1 MSAARQPVPD
11 LVARLAHAIPN
22 GRVITDP
29 ESLAALSRDQL
40 RSRRAFPNQPPADL
54 LPLVAVRP
62 ESTDEVVAVVRL
74 AAETA
79 TPLVQFGGGTGLMGG
94 AATVRPGI
102 VLDMRGMNRVLRVSP
117 EDRMATAQ
125 AGTVL
130 GDLGF
135 ALEPH
140 GLILGHD
147 PWTVPIATVG
157 GTISTNSLGY
167 RGGKFGSMGDQV
179 LGLEAVLADG
189 SVMRT
194 RAVPRS
200 STGPRLHHLFIGA
213 EGAFGVITEATLR
226 VFPVPERRDLL
237 AFDTPSF
244 IDGFDAARE
253 MAAIGLT
260 PALLDFGA
268 PPREGGRLYLG
279 FEGLS
284 EEVAALAA
292 RARRVCTGHHAEEL
306 DPAVAQDFWDGR
318 HVEPRQLRSW
328 RRAERDQPPP
338 GKPGSAVFDYLH
350 VALPASAVP
359 LYIERAEAGLA
370 AHDVQVR
377 EWGLW
382 HGPELLSV
390 VIHRRTDTPADLQQT
405 VAAVDE
411 ALMLAQDMGGSMEYV
426 HGAGL
431 RYAHLMAREHGAGL
445 DLLRTLKHAADPL
458 GILNPGK
465 LGL

>member
-11 LVARLAHAIPN
+11 LVARLAHAIPAD
-22 GRVITDP
+22 RVVTGAKT
-29 ESLAALSRDQL
+29 LAELARDQL

-74 AAETA
+74 AAETG

-102 VLDMRGMNRVLRVSP
+102 VVDMQRMNRVLRVSP
-117 EDRMATAQ
+117 EDRLATVQ
-125 AGTVL
+125 SGTVL
-130 GDLGF
+130 GDLGS
-135 ALEPH
+135 ALETH

-167 RGGKFGSMGDQV
+167 RAGKYGSMGDQV

-189 SVMRT
+189 SVIRT

-226 VFPVPERRDLL
+226 AFPAPERRELL

-244 IDGFDAARE
+244 MHGFDAAQE
-253 MAAIGLT
+253 LMAIGLT
-260 PALLDFGA
+260 PAMLDFGA
-268 PPREGGRLYLG
+268 PPRESGRLYLG
-279 FEGLS
+279 FEGLA
-284 EEVAALAA
+284 EEVTAQSA
-292 RARRVCTGHHAEEL
+292 RARQVCAGHRATAL
-306 DPAVAQDFWDGR
+306 DSSVAQGFWDDR
-318 HVEPRQLRSW
+318 HVEPQQLRSW
-328 RRAERDQPPP
+328 RRAEREQPRP
-338 GKPGSAVFDYLH
+338 GEPGSAVFDYLH

-359 LYIERAEAGLA
+359 RYIERTEAALA
-370 AHDVQVR
+370 AREVQVR

-382 HGPELLSV
+382 HGPELLSL
-390 VIHRRTDTPADLQQT
+390 VIYRRTDSPSDLQQAVT
-405 VAAVDE
+405 AVDE
-411 ALMLAQDMGGSMEYV
+411 TLMLAQDLGGSMEYV

-445 DLLRTLKHAADPL
+445 DLLRALKHAADPL
-458 GILNPGK
+458 DILNPGK
-465 LGL
+465 MGL